1 MCVGKNPAIVWKVG
15 GKGRD
20 YWPESREKS
29 GGAEGKE
36 RVGEPGPGQG
46 RWEMNWETFERQD
59 TQSVVTV
66 RLGTERE
73 VSR

>member
-1 MCVGKNPAIVWKVG
+1 MCVGNNPTIVWKVG
-15 GKGRD
+15 GRDRD

-29 GGAEGKE
+29 GGEGKE
-36 RVGEPGPGQG
+36 RVREPGPGQG
-46 RWEMNWETFERQD
+46 WWEMNWETFEMQD
-59 TQSVVTV
+59 MQSVVTV

>member
-1 MCVGKNPAIVWKVG
+1 MCVGKNPTNVWKVG
-15 GKGRD
+15 GRGQD
-20 YWPESREKS
+20 YWRESREKS
-29 GGAEGKE
+29 GGEGKE

-46 RWEMNWETFERQD
+46 RWEMNWETFEMQD